1 MEEKITFKKFTMNV
15 LNGVALGTV
24 LCLVPGALLGE
35 LLKYIAK
42 VYPSLAFLSF

>member
-35 LLKYIAK
+35 L
-42 VYPSLAFLSF
+42 